1 MLTAGG
7 VVTNLMRKFTKKGE
21 QMAVFVLEDLQDSI
35 EVMVFPRVM
44 LEQGHK
50 LADDNVVT
58 VRGRMDARD
67 DTPKLIASEITI
79 VEGLD
84 ENAAPLRLRLPA
96 HSLDE
101 ARIDQ
106 LKAILREYPGDSRVY
121 LHIGANKVLRLA
133 DEFSVDLGRSVP
145 ELRMAFGHDA
155 VVL

>member
-1 MLTAGG
+1 
-7 VVTNLMRKFTKKGE
+7 
-21 QMAVFVLEDLQDSI
+21 
-35 EVMVFPRVM
+35 MVFPRVM

-58 VRGRMDARD
+58 VRGRIDTRD

-106 LKAILREYPGDSRVY
+106 LKSILREYPGDSRVY

-133 DEFSVDLGRSVP
+133 DEFSVDLGRAVP
-145 ELRMAFGHDA
+145 ELRIAFGHDA
-155 VVL
+155 VML